1 MAATWIL
8 SIGLISIDNFG
19 LTERLKVTEDL
30 KLTEENEHAK
40 RSKEERLIAS
50 RLLQTGPSVIQPASQ
65 FIQFSGRFLIFVWV
79 QMGIGVWRCL
89 YGFMP

>member
-30 KLTEENEHAK
+30 KLTEENEHAGLWLFGHFD
-40 RSKEERLIAS
+40 R
-50 RLLQTGPSVIQPASQ
+50 
-65 FIQFSGRFLIFVWV
+65 
-79 QMGIGVWRCL
+79 
-89 YGFMP
+89 